1 MLTMWNISCEITKNA
16 ISYFLAREQVGVVY
30 F

>member
-1 MLTMWNISCEITKNA
+1 MLTMWNISYEITKNA
-16 ISYFLAREQVGVVY
+16 ISYFLAREQVEVVY